1 MRLVL
6 LVVVCLATAGFA
18 QTDTCATPSAGSET
32 TPMPGGSSGGGGKK
46 GGGKRSNGGRA
57 GGIVSNNSGGPT
69 PTTMGS
75 SKVQMGGSGVVR
87 TAPLSKSNR

>member
-6 LVVVCLATAGFA
+6 LVGVCLATAGFA

-46 GGGKRSNGGRA
+46 GGGKKSVGGGA
-57 GGIVSNNSGGPT
+57 GGIVSNKHGGPVQ
-69 PTTMGS
+69 TTMSS
-75 SKVQMGGSGVVR
+75 SKVHMGGSGMIR
-87 TAPLSKSNR
+87 TAPMNKSNH